1 MQRRMAALM
10 VGDIV
15 GYSGMMERAEEQTAE
30 RLASCQALISEKVGL
45 LDGRVFKTVGD
56 GALAEFPSAVNAVRS
71 AFEIRSAL
79 AGVQEP
85 ASEPLRMR
93 FGLHIADVVVQGDDL
108 VGDGVNLASRI
119 QAAAEPDSI
128 YVSGALF
135 DHVRRNSA
143 FIFDDI
149 GERTFKNISESVH
162 LYRVRGEI
170 GAHRLQSA
178 PTQLLITKE
187 RRPSSVAV
195 LPFRVS
201 GSDENQR
208 YLAEGLTEELI
219 VELGRFHR
227 LSVSSRS
234 ASFAVADSHPD
245 PVRVGEVLG
254 VRYVLEGQVR
264 KIGERVSISFMLSET
279 DQGAVIWSDK
289 IQRSFEEIFALV
301 DETAA
306 KIAATVSGR
315 MENAAM
321 IAARR
326 KPPENMTAFDYL
338 LRGLDH
344 HRLGGVTD
352 ENARQAV
359 GWLTKAIEADPN
371 YAAAY
376 AWRICAA
383 SWLSDFDYEQGR
395 RDIRRA
401 LELDPCDA
409 EANRIMGVLELMVG
423 NFDEALAHHVKAMA
437 LNPTD
442 AYIKARCAAT
452 YNFVGEAERSLS
464 LLDEAEML
472 DPFLP
477 VWCVEERGVALYALG
492 RYAESVE
499 SLGKLTFQTIRSRLY
514 RAAALGALNRAD
526 EASRMVREAVG
537 GKPDLT
543 ASDFISREYYRDRE
557 KAQGLG
563 RALIIAGLPP

>member
-1 MQRRMAALM
+1 M
-10 VGDIV
+10 
-15 GYSGMMERAEEQTAE
+15 
-30 RLASCQALISEKVGL
+30 
-45 LDGRVFKTVGD
+45 
-56 GALAEFPSAVNAVRS
+56 
-71 AFEIRSAL
+71 
-79 AGVQEP
+79 
-85 ASEPLRMR
+85 
-93 FGLHIADVVVQGDDL
+93 
-108 VGDGVNLASRI
+108 
-119 QAAAEPDSI
+119 
-128 YVSGALF
+128 
-135 DHVRRNSA
+135 
-143 FIFDDI
+143 
-149 GERTFKNISESVH
+149 
-162 LYRVRGEI
+162 
-170 GAHRLQSA
+170 
-178 PTQLLITKE
+178 
-187 RRPSSVAV
+187 

-201 GSDENQR
+201 GPDENQL

-234 ASFAVADSHPD
+234 ASFAVADFHPD

-264 KIGERVSISFMLSET
+264 KLGERVSISFTLSET
-279 DQGAVIWSDK
+279 DQGAVVWSDK
-289 IQRSFEEIFALV
+289 IQRSFEEILALV

-315 MENAAM
+315 MEDAAM

-352 ENARQAV
+352 DNARQSV

-376 AWRICAA
+376 AWRTCAA

-401 LELDPCDA
+401 LELDPYDA
-409 EANRIMGVLELMVG
+409 EANRIMGVLELMIG
-423 NFDEALAHHVKAMA
+423 NFDEALAHHRKAMD

-442 AYIKARCAAT
+442 AYIKARCAAM
-452 YNFVGEAERSLS
+452 YNFVGEAERALS
-464 LLDEAEML
+464 LLDEAETL

-477 VWCVEERGVALYALG
+477 VWCIEERGVALYALG

-514 RAAALGALNRAD
+514 RAAALVALNRTE

-543 ASDFISREYYRDRE
+543 ASDFISREYYRDPD
-557 KAQGLG
+557 KARGLG
-563 RALIIAGLPP
+563 CSLKIAGLPP